1 MNKKPIKNI
10 GIFIIVAVASGW
22 LGLLID
28 KSLEQQTDGDSLG
41 MGVWLILPL
50 LTTIILRLWAYGATV
65 CLTIASGIIMLMA
78 SSADTLERQAVEQR
92 QKFDQLT
99 EDIETDAWA
108 QSDLARLYVIG
119 DAANLLI

>member
-50 LTTIILRLWAYGATV
+50 LTTIILRLFAGDGWKDIGLKLNLIIIFPLQF
-65 CLTIASGIIMLMA
+65 LTIEIIVKIFKNGNYII
-78 SSADTLERQAVEQR
+78 T
-92 QKFDQLT
+92 
-99 EDIETDAWA
+99 
-108 QSDLARLYVIG
+108 
-119 DAANLLI
+119 

>member
-41 MGVWLILPL
+41 MGV
-50 LTTIILRLWAYGATV
+50 
-65 CLTIASGIIMLMA
+65 
-78 SSADTLERQAVEQR
+78 
-92 QKFDQLT
+92 
-99 EDIETDAWA
+99 
-108 QSDLARLYVIG
+108 
-119 DAANLLI
+119 

>member
-50 LTTIILRLWAYGATV
+50 LTTIILRLFAGDGWKDIG
-65 CLTIASGIIMLMA
+65 LKLNLIIIFLLSDKLIITHTML
-78 SSADTLERQAVEQR
+78 
-92 QKFDQLT
+92 
-99 EDIETDAWA
+99 
-108 QSDLARLYVIG
+108 Y
-119 DAANLLI
+119 NL

>member
-50 LTTIILRLWAYGATV
+50 LTTIILRLFAGDGWKDIGLKLNFKGNVKWY
-65 CLTIASGIIMLMA
+65 II
-78 SSADTLERQAVEQR
+78 S
-92 QKFDQLT
+92 
-99 EDIETDAWA
+99 
-108 QSDLARLYVIG
+108 
-119 DAANLLI
+119 LLIFPVVTISILAIEIGRASCRERE